1 MDCDSSEQFYKLNP
15 EFAGEEDL
23 GSGQENEESV
33 KEFGLSRARQGRTP
47 DSDYRGQESSG
58 RYERR
63 PRRFRQNNLRRRAG
77 GRPSS
82 NRRTRT
88 RRYPMRRSLKAVPSS
103 SFRREQSRKRRAR
116 QVEARGPK
124 VAPNSIEQFEDEIEF
139 LKEEILQALSYFE

>member
-23 GSGQENEESV
+23 GSGQENKESV

-47 DSDYRGQESSG
+47 DSDYRGQSSG

-88 RRYPMRRSLKAVPSS
+88 RRFPMRRSLKAVPSS